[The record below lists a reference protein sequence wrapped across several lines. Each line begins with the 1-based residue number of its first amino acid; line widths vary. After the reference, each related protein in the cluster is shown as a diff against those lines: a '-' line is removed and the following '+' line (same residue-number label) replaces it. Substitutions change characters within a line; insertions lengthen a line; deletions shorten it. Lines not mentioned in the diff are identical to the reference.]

1 MTNGLEFELSRRQL
15 LGGIGTISVASA
27 GAGLG
32 TSAYFSDQET
42 FENNRIT
49 AYEIDLMVD
58 WQQTYNGD
66 PVSAYPDVD
75 GDGRQ
80 ESIRDRRDIAA
91 DVGVPVDSPS
101 VESAFREQFANLPDD
116 WSAPLIDLHDVKPGD
131 EGEVT
136 LSTHLFDM
144 AGYVWLGS
152 PTQGAAENGLTEP
165 ERDDLDEVD
174 TPSTPPADRGSDLLD
189 RIEATLWYDDG
200 DNRQD
205 PDETTI
211 VEGTLRT
218 VLCRLDAGIALD
230 AEPSTA
236 TRDCFAAES
245 TSHVGLRWSLP
256 ADHANEVQ
264 SDSVQFSL
272 GFATEQCAAND
283 GSSAQFADA
292 VVTPDDS
299 VQAAVDAANPGDVLA
314 VRAGTYVEQ
323 VVVDRPLTLVG
334 AGPGETVIESPE
346 SLAVSYDRPDRIGG
360 GTATQSPVVFVDG
373 VEATLCGLTVDGA
386 NNAADNYQFDGIGFR
401 NASGRVVDVETTRT
415 ANDPFSGAQ
424 HGNGVSVFNTDGA
437 ARRVAVHDSAVH
449 DYQKVGI
456 VGDGAGLTLQVTDT
470 TVTGRG
476 PTDVNGQNGIQVS
489 FGAAGVLSRNH
500 VTDNVYTP
508 DTNVA
513 TGVIGYE
520 AADVAL
526 SENRLAENELGLA
539 TLGTDAVARHNDFVN
554 STRAGVANYGG
565 GSVDAR
571 RNWWGAESGPS
582 GTSADPETG
591 ATPSGSGDAVVGAR
605 WDPFLTSPATQ

>member
-1 MTNGLEFELSRRQL
+1 MANPKFELSRRQL

-58 WQQTYNGD
+58 WEQTYNGD
-66 PVSAYPDVD
+66 PVSAYPDTD

-80 ESIRDRRDIAA
+80 DAIEARGDIAA
-91 DVGVPVDSPS
+91 DAGLPVDSSS
-101 VESAFREQFANLPDD
+101 VETTFREQFANLPDD

-152 PTQGAAENGLTEP
+152 PRWSAAENGLTEP

-174 TPSTPPADRGSDLLD
+174 SASTPPADRESDLLD
-189 RIEATLWYDDG
+189 RIDATLWYDDG
-200 DNRQD
+200 DNRQET
-205 PDETTI
+205 DETTI

-218 VLCRLDAGIALD
+218 VLCRLDGGLALD
-230 AEPSTA
+230 ADPSTA

-256 ADHANEVQ
+256 VDQANEVQ
-264 SDSVQFSL
+264 SDSVQFTL

-283 GSSAQFADA
+283 GSAAPFADA
-292 VVTPDDS
+292 VVTPGDS
-299 VQAAVDAANPGDVLA
+299 IQTAVDAAAPGDVIKIS
-314 VRAGTYVEQ
+314 AGTYVEQ
-323 VVVDRPLTLVG
+323 VVIDRPLTLVG
-334 AGPGETVIESPE
+334 AGPDETVVESPE
-346 SLAVSYDRPDRIGG
+346 TLAVSYDRPDRTGG
-360 GTATQSPVVFVDG
+360 GTATQYPVVFVDG

-386 NNAADNYQFDGIGFR
+386 NNAAGNYQFDGIGFR
-401 NASGRVVDVETTRT
+401 NGSGRIVDVETTRT

-424 HGNGVSVFNTDGA
+424 HGNGITVFNTDGTS
-437 ARRVAVHDSAVH
+437 RRVGVHDSAVH

-456 VGDGAGLTLQVTDT
+456 VGDGQGLTLVVTDT

-489 FGAAGVLSRNH
+489 FGAVGSLSRNV

-508 DTNVA
+508 ETNVA
-513 TGVIGYE
+513 TGVIGYN
-520 AADVAL
+520 AADVTL
-526 SENRLAENELGLA
+526 SENRLSANELGFA
-539 TLGTDAVARHNDFVN
+539 TLGTDAVARRNDFVD

-565 GSVDAR
+565 GTVDAR
-571 RNWWGAESGPS
+571 RNWWGAASGPS
-582 GTSADPETG
+582 GSFTDPETG
-591 ATPSGSGDAVVGAR
+591 ATPSGSGDAVVDAR
-605 WDPFLTSPATQ
+605 WDPFLTSSVTQ